1 MLKISQYPQNADGTP
16 MDLEVGVLTDVP
28 AMAARG

>member
-16 MDLEVGVLTDVP
+16 MDLEVGVLTDEYRQW
-28 AMAARG
+28 RG